1 MAILKL
7 PRFWSSAQ
15 TARAAE
21 IVTAPDHE
29 GLDAFGS
36 EALPRL
42 AGGRFA
48 PVLVTTPTRPPSQ
61 TDSRLFPRVAW
72 LSVLRWAAVIAVTA
86 AIAIAAVI
94 GYQRR
99 FSARATVGDLTVETS
114 PTNLEVL
121 IAGKSVGRTP
131 VTLPLPA
138 GTYDVEVGAPGQRRV
153 IKASVAAGVAS
164 VQHLE
169 FAPAVPVP
177 AVETGTLRV
186 QSEPAN
192 LAIQVD
198 GVDRGLSPVTVE
210 RLEPGD
216 HRISVRT
223 DHGVI
228 HKTVKLQARESLS
241 LIVSGVPAIDAAT
254 TGGWLTVSSPVPM
267 QLREAGKVIGTTES
281 DRVMVPAGDHDV
293 EIVNE
298 ALGFRQVRKMR
309 VAPGKTAT
317 ARIDLPNGSLSLNA
331 QPWAEVWIDGERV
344 GETPIGNL
352 QRPIGTHQVIFR
364 HPELG
369 DRRESVVI
377 TTQQPARLGVD
388 LRKKQ

>member
-1 MAILKL
+1 
-7 PRFWSSAQ
+7 
-15 TARAAE
+15 
-21 IVTAPDHE
+21 VTAPPSE

-36 EALPRL
+36 EALPSL
-42 AGGRFA
+42 AAGRFA
-48 PVLVTTPTRPPSQ
+48 PVLVTTPTRPPSATQ
-61 TDSRLFPRVAW
+61 SESARVMW
-72 LSVLRWAAVIAVTA
+72 MRVLQWSAVIVVTA
-86 AIAIAAVI
+86 AIAVAAVI

-99 FSARATVGDLTVETS
+99 FSASATVGNLTVQTN

-131 VTLPLPA
+131 LTLPLPA

-153 IKASVAAGVAS
+153 IKASVTAGVAS

-169 FAPAVPVP
+169 LAPAVPVP

-186 QSEPAN
+186 QTDPSN
-192 LAIQVD
+192 LTVQVD
-198 GVDRGLSPVTVE
+198 GVDRGFSPVMIE

-216 HRISVRT
+216 HSVSVRT
-223 DHGVI
+223 DRGVI

-241 LIVSGVPAIDAAT
+241 LIVSGVAAADAAT

-281 DRVMVPAGDHDV
+281 DRVMLPAGDHDV
-293 EIVNE
+293 EILNE
-298 ALGFRQVRKMR
+298 ALGFRAVRKMR

-317 ARIDLPNGSLSLNA
+317 TRIELPNGSLSLNA

-344 GETPIGNL
+344 GDTPIGNL
-352 QRPIGTHQVIFR
+352 QRPIGTHQVVFR

-369 DRRESVVI
+369 ERRESVVI
-377 TTQQPARLGVD
+377 TTRQPARLGVD